1 MEKVLVSE
9 ILGSLMGDMSE
20 ASLAQKVNVP
30 KATINRILSGR
41 TPDPRVSTLAPIA
54 KYFGVSIEQLL
65 GVAPLPQNLPFNIQ
79 NINAALELPFV
90 EIEHIYNWH
99 LGKYNPTKFHEISIT
114 KGSSLAGNSYVTK
127 NTSNAMFP
135 KFTDDSYLLVNL
147 EIDPKNEDYVIYYLP
162 HEKSVLFRKLILE
175 GKDKYLCA
183 ICPGFSAIKITSNA
197 LFLGVVVE
205 SRILLK

>member
-1 MEKVLVSE
+1 
-9 ILGSLMGDMSE
+9 MGEMSE

-54 KYFGVSIEQLL
+54 KYFGISIEQLL
-65 GVAPLPQNLPFNIQ
+65 GVEPLPQNLPFKTRI
-79 NINAALELPFV
+79 ADAVLELPFV
-90 EIEHIYNWH
+90 EIEQIYNWH
-99 LGKYNPTKFHEISIT
+99 LGKYKPTKFHEISIT
-114 KGSSLAGNSYVTK
+114 KDSSFAEHSYVTK
-127 NTSNAMFP
+127 NVSSAMFP

-147 EIDPKNEDYVIYYLP
+147 ELEPKNEDYVIYYLP
-162 HEKSVLFRKLILE
+162 QEKSVLFRKLIFE

-183 ICPGFSAIKITSNA
+183 IYPGFKAVKITQNA